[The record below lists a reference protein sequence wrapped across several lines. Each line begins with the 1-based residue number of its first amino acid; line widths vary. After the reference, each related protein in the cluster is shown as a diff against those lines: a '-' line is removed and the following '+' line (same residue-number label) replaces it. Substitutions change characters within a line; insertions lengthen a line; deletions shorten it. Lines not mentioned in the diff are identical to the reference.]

1 MVMSSSSIVADFKPH
16 IGSEVGG
23 GTCFGV
29 MPESQWPVLP
39 AQQGI
44 VFEPAEALTIESSG
58 AVKDKATRKH
68 KRHRMPCANRLCL
81 LWFMVAI

>member
-1 MVMSSSSIVADFKPH
+1 MVMSSSSIVAGFRPH

-29 MPESQWPVLP
+29 IPESQWPALP

-44 VFEPAEALTIESSG
+44 VLEELKEALAIGSKV
-58 AVKDKATRKH
+58 VKNDAATKKH
-68 KRHRMPCANRLCL
+68 KRHNASLAGRWYIL
-81 LWFMVAI
+81 